1 MAVED
6 NKESCNYCRFFVD
19 NDRMGVCNRYPE
31 SINKHMAN
39 WCGEF
44 QASSRKPKER
54 IQIIPSV
61 QPEKPKTQYDIA
73 TDTVIAY
80 DPLEAKGILL
90 SMVETITAEPTEEPV
105 KKPGRP
111 KKVVK

>member
-1 MAVED
+1 MAVEN

-19 NDRMGVCNRYPE
+19 NDRMGVCNRFPE
-31 SINKHMAN
+31 SVNKHMAN

-44 QASSRKPKER
+44 QSSSRKPKER
-54 IQIIPSV
+54 IEIISSV

-73 TDTVIAY
+73 TDTIT
-80 DPLEAKGILL
+80 

>member
-54 IQIIPSV
+54 IEIIPSV
-61 QPEKPKTQYDIA
+61 QLEKPKTQYDIA
-73 TDTVIAY
+73 TDTIITY
-80 DPLEAKGILL
+80 DETVTDILATMANL
-90 SMVETITAEPTEEPV
+90 LTSEPSPEPV

>member
-1 MAVED
+1 MAVEN

-31 SINKHMAN
+31 SVNKHMNN

-44 QASSRKPKER
+44 QASSRKPKEQ
-54 IQIIPSV
+54 IQIIPAIKV
-61 QPEKPKTQYDIA
+61 EIPTTQYDIA
-73 TDTVIAY
+73 TDSIT
-80 DPLEAKGILL
+80 
-90 SMVETITAEPTEEPV
+90 SMVEAITAEPSPEPV

-111 KKVVK
+111 KKVAK

>member
-73 TDTVIAY
+73 TDTIVY
-80 DPLEAKGILL
+80 DPMIAKGILASL
-90 SMVETITAEPTEEPV
+90 ADTLIAEPSPEPV

>member
-1 MAVED
+1 MAVEN

-19 NDRMGVCNRYPE
+19 NDRMGVCNRFPE
-31 SINKHMAN
+31 SVNKHMAN

-44 QASSRKPKER
+44 QLSNRKPKER
-54 IQIIPSV
+54 IEIIPAIKVELQSSS
-61 QPEKPKTQYDIA
+61 YDIA
-73 TDTVIAY
+73 TDTIVY
-80 DPLEAKGILL
+80 EPEVAKDVLL
-90 SMVETITAEPTEEPV
+90 TMADALTAEPFKVPS